1 MIIWLASLVVACVS
15 GEMGFISGEKRTAT
29 VVSKTDVWAMKV
41 NASLI
46 ERASVNC
53 QLRFH
58 KTFLHTLVSRLRLTT
73 QEVSE
78 LRATQHLRS
87 A

>member
-1 MIIWLASLVVACVS
+1 
-15 GEMGFISGEKRTAT
+15 
-29 VVSKTDVWAMKV
+29 MKV

-78 LRATQHLRS
+78 LREELADGAGIAAVS
-87 A
+87 